1 MQSSS
6 EGETEYVD
14 HHVHHSSLPMGH
26 SQLWMGR
33 SEIMLTDEQIVK
45 VVQQDG
51 RLNALGSRIVIK
63 SNWNLRL
70 PEDLCKSMSDREV
83 LTFLKYGWPINHD
96 NSPLPRTYMNH
107 DSANKHPNQ
116 VH

>member
-1 MQSSS
+1 MYIIHLCPW
-6 EGETEYVD
+6 GI
-14 HHVHHSSLPMGH
+14 HSCGL
-26 SQLWMGR
+26 GR

-51 RLNALGSRIVIK
+51 RLNVLGSRIVIK

-70 PEDLCKSMSDREV
+70 LEVLCQSMSDREV
-83 LTFLKYGWPINHD
+83 LTFLKYGWPINRD
-96 NSPLPRTYMNH
+96 NLPLPRTYMNH